1 MQILIP
7 ISLPRINI
15 LGKCLIPPVP
25 ILYTLLPPA
34 PRSRTFS
41 AGANL
46 LEIRPCRTLRMVRWV
61 GCYPIK
67 MVRVGFEVVLGCSQ
81 SAHRTSTRNGSQ
93 NWESKFKLSGLAPPV
108 SGLGPPPCLGC
119 SGSGFVFWLGGLPG
133 DRWCAKNISINVF
146 DYPTSLAAREI
157 VPKIGFGSGPH
168 CSTDL
173 TRLLLE
179 GFRLRFRYQN
189 TI

>member
-7 ISLPRINI
+7 IPFPRINI

-34 PRSRTFS
+34 PRSRTFRFWGS
-41 AGANL
+41 RPRHGGGARVL
-46 LEIRPCRTLRMVRWV
+46 WMVRWV

-81 SAHRTSTRNGSQ
+81 SAHRTSTRNGSH
-93 NWESKFKLSGLAPPV
+93 NWESKFELSGLGPPRV
-108 SGLGPPPCLGC
+108 WTWPPPCLGC
-119 SGSGFVFWLGGLPG
+119 SWSGFVFWLGGLPG
-133 DRWCAKNISINVF
+133 DRWCAKNISITVF
-146 DYPTSLAAREI
+146 DYPTSLTAREI

-173 TRLLLE
+173 TRLLPQRVLPM
-179 GFRLRFRYQN
+179 
-189 TI
+189 ID

>member
-7 ISLPRINI
+7 IPFPRINI
-15 LGKCLIPPVP
+15 LGKCLITPV

-81 SAHRTSTRNGSQ
+81 SEHRTSARNDSH
-93 NWESKFKLSGLAPPV
+93 NWYAKFKLSGLAPPV
-108 SGLGPPPCLGC
+108 SGLGPPV
-119 SGSGFVFWLGGLPG
+119 SGMQLVRIRILVGRASG
-133 DRWCAKNISINVF
+133 
-146 DYPTSLAAREI
+146 
-157 VPKIGFGSGPH
+157 GSMV
-168 CSTDL
+168 CQKY
-173 TRLLLE
+173 
-179 GFRLRFRYQN
+179 FNQCV
-189 TI
+189 